1 MNQNRRDFIKAAAM
15 LGAAA
20 VAGRS
25 SAQNAP
31 VAPPSETEIRIAHC
45 GDPQF
50 GFGPGGKNA
59 YNRDL
64 ARFERLIDAVN
75 RLKPDL
81 VVLGGDMTHVA
92 NQVTRDWPRLLKL
105 FKVPV
110 LATPGNHDLGIPML
124 GRRLARYRSVFGYD
138 YKSIK
143 VGKWRFISGNTMYW
157 HKTDEIEEKKKY
169 EEWIAA
175 ELAKAKAADEPV
187 ILCGHIPPF
196 VSTVN
201 ENNSYENHPK
211 EGRVAR
217 LKMYLDNGVRY
228 FLSGHTHRL
237 VVRAYKGMT
246 ILNPETTSR
255 NFDELPYG
263 FRLMTLR
270 ADGGYS
276 WDFHRV

>member
-20 VAGRS
+20 VTGGT
-25 SAQNAP
+25 SAKDTPAAP
-31 VAPPSETEIRIAHC
+31 SPDVEIRIAHC

-50 GFGPGGKNA
+50 GFGPGGKDA
-59 YNRDL
+59 YKRDL
-64 ARFERLIDAVN
+64 ARFERLIATIN
-75 RLKPDL
+75 RMNPDI

-124 GRRLARYRSVFGYD
+124 GRRLERYRSVFGYD

-157 HKTDEIEEKKKY
+157 HKTEEVEEKKKY

-175 ELAKAKAADEPV
+175 ELAKAKAAGEPV

-196 VSTVN
+196 VSNVN
-201 ENNSYENHPK
+201 EKDCYENHPMA
-211 EGRVAR
+211 GRAAR

-237 VVRAYKGMT
+237 IVRAYKGLT

-270 ADGGYS
+270 ANGGYS

>member
-20 VAGRS
+20 VAGRT
-25 SAQNAP
+25 SAQETPAAP
-31 VAPPSETEIRIAHC
+31 SPDAEIRIAHC

-50 GFGPGGKNA
+50 GFGPGGKDA
-59 YNRDL
+59 YKRDL
-64 ARFERLIDAVN
+64 ARFERLIAAVN
-75 RLKPDL
+75 RLSPDL

-124 GRRLARYRSVFGYD
+124 GRRLERYRGVFGYD

-157 HKTDEIEEKKKY
+157 HKTEEAEEKRKY
-169 EEWIAA
+169 EEWFAA
-175 ELAKAKAADEPV
+175 ELSKAKVAGEPV

-196 VSTVN
+196 VGTVN
-201 ENNSYENHPK
+201 EKDSYENHPK
-211 EGRVAR
+211 AGRAER

-237 VVRAYKGMT
+237 IVRAYKGIT